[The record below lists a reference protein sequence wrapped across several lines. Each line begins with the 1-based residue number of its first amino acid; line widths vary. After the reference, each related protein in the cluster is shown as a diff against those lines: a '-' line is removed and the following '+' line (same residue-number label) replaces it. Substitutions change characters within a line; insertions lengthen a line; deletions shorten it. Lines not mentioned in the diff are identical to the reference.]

1 MFLSPLDPSMRPR
14 TLPVAVILASG
25 LAAGSLS
32 GCYSTKGGLMP
43 SSNSTFTYVSETW
56 SPKTVQV
63 VDTRSDEVFFSLT
76 LPVGK
81 QLTFKFLTGG
91 GDDPVVTPDRMQW
104 EVWDAPHSSGKLSNQ
119 LTCPPATARRI
130 QVELRP
136 TPEYPPNP
144 EDYRLRVDEPG
155 DHPDYWSPKGGEL
168 PKGDDRGGFRAE

>member
-1 MFLSPLDPSMRPR
+1 MRLR
-14 TLPVAVILASG
+14 SITTSAILVSG
-25 LAAGSLS
+25 LALFGAVQ

-43 SSNSTFTYVSETW
+43 TSNATFTYVSETW
-56 SPKTVQV
+56 SPKTIQV
-63 VDTRSDEVFFSLT
+63 VDTRTDEVFFSLT

-91 GDDPVVTPDRMQW
+91 GDNPVVTPDRLQW

-119 LTCPPATARRI
+119 LTCPPASARRI
-130 QVELRP
+130 QVVLRD
-136 TPEYPPNP
+136 TPEYPPSP

-155 DHPDYWSPKGGEL
+155 DHPDHWTPQGGVL